1 MVDYIGYLA
10 MALAIGGT
18 YINAKYPMSRTCFYL
33 WGISNSAFFV
43 LSCAAHQWPQAG
55 LFGYNLITC
64 FIGLSARP
72 KGEKVVKCRCGQ
84 AVHPQLGVY
93 CKDCWW
99 AQNPIEAPD
108 GDYIREDG
116 DIFLMPEGVMLQ
128 S

>member
-1 MVDYIGYLA
+1 MVEYIGYLA
-10 MALAIGGT
+10 MVVAIIGT
-18 YINAKYPMSRTCFYL
+18 FINARYPMSRLCFYL
-33 WGISNSAFFV
+33 WIASNGVFAV
-43 LSCAAHQWPQAG
+43 LSYVAGQWPQTG
-55 LFGYNLITC
+55 LFTYNLITC

-72 KGEKVVKCRCGQ
+72 KGEKKCRCGQ

-99 AQNPIEAPD
+99 AQEPIEAPD

-116 DIFLMPEGVMLQ
+116 DIFLMPEGVML